1 MTLDET
7 IEKIDED
14 LHEIDLIDHWDR
26 GDREH
31 HDYLSCMLKWVKAA
45 KAVYE
50 TSEGADND

>member
-50 TSEGADND
+50 TSEGAGND